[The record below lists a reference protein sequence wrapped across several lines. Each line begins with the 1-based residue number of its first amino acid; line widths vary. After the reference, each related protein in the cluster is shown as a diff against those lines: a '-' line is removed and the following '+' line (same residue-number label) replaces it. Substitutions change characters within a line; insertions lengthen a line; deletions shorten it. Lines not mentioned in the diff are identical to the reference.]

1 MSDFDAAKFKK
12 KLKKKIKKNMSGKTI
27 SIKTTGPLYF
37 LGGLGAAIYY
47 VSTAT
52 DFWMGVLGIL
62 KALVWP
68 AFLVFDAL
76 KFLQG

>member
-1 MSDFDAAKFKK
+1 MSDFDATKFKK
-12 KLKKKIKKNMSGKTI
+12 KLKRKLKKKMGSKNI

-37 LGGLGAAIYY
+37 LGGLGAGIYY
-47 VSTAT
+47 VSTAS
-52 DFWMGVLGIL
+52 DFWTGALGIL

-76 KFLQG
+76 KVLAN